1 MVLEG
6 DVLTHLI
13 DVEHEASLL
22 ILEAQKE
29 SDKRLA
35 AARAKA
41 DSDFSEKFC
50 KIQEELAAQK
60 TASENK
66 IIEDYKN
73 TFEKYKKDLESIPQ
87 DVQALNKALEN
98 YFFNSNA

>member
-41 DSDFSEKFC
+41 
-50 KIQEELAAQK
+50 A
-60 TASENK
+60 
-66 IIEDYKN
+66 
-73 TFEKYKKDLESIPQ
+73 
-87 DVQALNKALEN
+87 
-98 YFFNSNA
+98 